1 MAEPDFRLK
10 VGADVA
16 ASVNQFKQ
24 DLQDIVKQLE
34 SNPPKIKVKIDDKS
48 VTDIASEARKRLEQ
62 QLQQNAPKTQIKLD
76 TAYVKRTEQEVKTAL
91 QGIYNSL
98 DLSSKVRQNE
108 SAFKALTGSVQ
119 KMWTEHTRQVT
130 AAAQADVNMMNAQ
143 DALNEKLKAG
153 DTEIQQR
160 IQAITDLS
168 RSELGYRSTVDSM
181 TAALAAYDRETQEVN
196 DALAE
201 LARRDKE
208 AADQLSPEATE
219 FQDRVNALAR
229 YQSQLEGS
237 ADAHKEVKHTANDMR
252 AALADY
258 ERQQKANAQAAR
270 EQAQETDAATGEMR
284 EFGDAV
290 DNAGAKTGKFT
301 AGMQE
306 LGQYLLRFVSIQ
318 QVISQIENLV
328 KTSVELDSSF
338 TQLQIVTKESDGVMR
353 EFGNTAADIA
363 TRVGASIA
371 DVVDSATTFARLGY
385 SLSESAT
392 LSEFTTMLQNVGD
405 IDVSSA
411 QNAIT
416 SIVKAFGDEIDI
428 SNIETVMDKLVT
440 VGNGFPISVS
450 QIAEGMTNASSAL
463 AAAGNSF
470 DQSVALLTAANT
482 TVQDAARSST
492 GLRTIAARLRNVK
505 TELDD
510 LGETMTEA
518 KYQELVSSL
527 TDAKVSLVDQ
537 NGELRSTYDI
547 LKDLAAVWD
556 DLSSG
561 EQAALAT
568 NIAGKRVPGRTE
580 MCA

>member
-1 MAEPDFRLK
+1 MAEPDFRMK

-34 SNPPKIKVKIDDKS
+34 SNPPKIKVKLDEKS
-48 VTDIASEARKRLEQ
+48 T
-62 QLQQNAPKTQIKLD
+62 
-76 TAYVKRTEQEVKTAL
+76 
-91 QGIYNSL
+91 
-98 DLSSKVRQNE
+98 
-108 SAFKALTGSVQ
+108 
-119 KMWTEHTRQVT
+119 
-130 AAAQADVNMMNAQ
+130 
-143 DALNEKLKAG
+143 
-153 DTEIQQR
+153 
-160 IQAITDLS
+160 
-168 RSELGYRSTVDSM
+168 
-181 TAALAAYDRETQEVN
+181 
-196 DALAE
+196 
-201 LARRDKE
+201 KE
-208 AADQLSPEATE
+208 AANGIQKALKEAMDTKNTTQYTNALKQAYNLQTQLSNAT
-219 FQDRVNALAR
+219 
-229 YQSQLEGS
+229 
-237 ADAHKEVKHTANDMR
+237 
-252 AALADY
+252 
-258 ERQQKANAQAAR
+258 QKYSSSLV
-270 EQAQETDAATGEMR
+270 GMS
-284 EFGDAV
+284 
-290 DNAGAKTGKFT
+290 T
-301 AGMQE
+301 AGREASGATQRLNSELQEVINKFRNCEVDIQDFKNEISRIGAAFAETKTHLTNFGQGMQQI
-306 LGQYLLRFVSIQ
+306 GQYLLRFVSIQ

-353 EFGNTAADIA
+353 EFGNTAADVA

-537 NGELRSTYDI
+537 NGELRSTYEI